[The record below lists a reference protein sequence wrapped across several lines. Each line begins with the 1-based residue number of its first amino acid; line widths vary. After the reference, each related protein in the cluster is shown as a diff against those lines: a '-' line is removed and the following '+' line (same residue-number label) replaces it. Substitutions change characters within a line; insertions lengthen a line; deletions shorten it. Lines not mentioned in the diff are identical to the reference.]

1 MDLGWKRQV
10 KRLEFE
16 GGNEEDRELVALY
29 SNAKQKVSFSGE
41 DVEQL
46 YSLNSIRSALMKFDL
61 SKNEIRVYLYLARS
75 GTERA
80 QNIAEAL
87 LVHRT
92 ETYKILRRLE
102 KQGLVSCTLERPM
115 KFLAVPFDKALSN
128 LIENRR
134 QRLKA
139 LERRR
144 EELIELWSA
153 LPKIERIQSMD
164 ETFQILEGKEQ
175 INVKAEELLRRCKKE
190 LFIAGN
196 EDYLLRLYNSTF
208 FDDFAKLSRKHKFDA
223 RILTNFC
230 QTTSYIL
237 ERIDLGEADFS
248 YLDDLE
254 EVPSFIVSDGEEFLF
269 SLGSDEGTS
278 YAVCTNYRSLV
289 KSFRLLFLLLW
300 KKSSTPVVKTINLGN
315 E

>member
-1 MDLGWKRQV
+1 V
-10 KRLEFE
+10 KGLVFE
-16 GGNEEDRELVALY
+16 EEADEDRELVALY
-29 SNAKQKVSFSGE
+29 SNAKQRSSFSGE
-41 DVEQL
+41 DAEQL

-75 GTERA
+75 TAERA

-87 LVHRT
+87 SIHRT

-115 KFLAVPFDKALSN
+115 KFVAVPFDRALSN
-128 LIENRR
+128 LIENRK

-139 LERRR
+139 LERRK
-144 EELIELWSA
+144 EELIELWTA
-153 LPKIERIQSMD
+153 LPKLERTQSMD

-175 INVKAEELLRRCKKE
+175 INVKAEDLLRGCKKE
-190 LFIAGN
+190 LFISGG
-196 EDYLLRLYNSTF
+196 EDCLLHLYNSTF
-208 FDDFAKLSRKHKFDA
+208 FDDFAKLSRKRKFDA

-237 ERIDLGEADFS
+237 ERIDLGEADFT
-248 YLDDLE
+248 YFDAV
-254 EVPSFIVSDGEEFLF
+254 EVEAPSFIVSDGEELLF
-269 SLGSDEGTS
+269 SLGSEEGTS

-289 KSFRLLFLLLW
+289 RSFRLLFLLLW
-300 KKSSTPVVKTINLGN
+300 EKSSTPLVRALRTKA